1 MKPTLLVLAAGMGSR
16 YGGLKQ
22 MDPLGPN
29 GESIID
35 YSVYDAA
42 KAGFGKVIFV
52 LREEIVNDFFNLF
65 ANKYKSFIEVDHVVQ
80 RLDDIPEGITP
91 NPDRQKPWGTGH
103 AMLSAREK
111 LKEPFAVINGDDF
124 YGENA
129 FKVMAEFLSKSDPDK
144 ISMQS
149 MVGYILENTLSE
161 YGHVSR
167 GICSMN
173 QNECLTT
180 VTERTKIQRELED
193 IVFYDD
199 QETVHK
205 LVGDEIVSM
214 NFWGFTPALMNAFY
228 QKFVDFMQER
238 SNELKSEYF
247 IPLGINQLIQ
257 EGVLDVKVL
266 ESTARWFGVT
276 YQEDKPLV
284 ISKLRELSATG
295 VYPDNLW
302 A

>member
-42 KAGFGKVIFV
+42 QAGFGKVIFV
-52 LREEIVNDFFNLF
+52 LREEIVDDFFLLF
-65 ANKYKSFIEVDHVVQ
+65 ANKYKSKIEVDYVIQ
-80 RLDDIPEGITP
+80 RLDDIPEGIAL
-91 NPDRQKPWGTGH
+91 NPERKKPWGTGH

-111 LKEPFAVINGDDF
+111 LTEPFAVINGDDF
-124 YGENA
+124 YGSDA
-129 FKVMAEFLSKSDPDK
+129 FKVMSGFLSTVDPND

-149 MVGYILENTLSE
+149 MVGYILSNTLSE

-167 GICSMN
+167 GICSTN
-173 QNECLTT
+173 SQQCLTT
-180 VTERTKIQRELED
+180 VTERTKIQREAEQ

-199 QETVHK
+199 DDTVQS
-205 LVGDEIVSM
+205 LTGDEIVSM
-214 NFWGFTPALMNAFY
+214 NFWGFTPALVGPFY
-228 QKFVDFMQER
+228 EKFVEFMNHM
-238 SNELKSEYF
+238 STELKSEYF

-257 EGVLDVKVL
+257 DKRLDVKVL
-266 ESTARWFGVT
+266 ESSARWFGVT

-302 A
+302 I